1 MHRSLYQ
8 EAHNRRQSS
17 WAIGACEM
25 ELVSLSVPASC
36 DKVGSPCPAT
46 APCLQLKRLPQKT
59 RTEPKRVLPKPVWIL
74 RNPAGRGSS
83 TQVASGKLPKALSK
97 PRTKRQRVEAW
108 MEACW
113 PRAEGGLFLRNEVP
127 SESGLVPLDPV
138 PGERGS
144 LSSAHR
150 TSSLIL
156 FLVKLV
162 IYRLSS
168 GMTLTKA
175 SPRYGVST

>member
-1 MHRSLYQ
+1 
-8 EAHNRRQSS
+8 
-17 WAIGACEM
+17 M

-36 DKVGSPCPAT
+36 DKVGSRCPAT

-83 TQVASGKLPKALSK
+83 AQVAGRKLPKALSQ

-127 SESGLVPLDPV
+127 SESGPVPGDPV
-138 PGERGS
+138 PGERGHRS
-144 LSSAHR
+144 CARRTRQFVIGPPHELSDPVFGK
-150 TSSLIL
+150 TCNLQ
-156 FLVKLV
+156 V
-162 IYRLSS
+162 IFGDDFNEGLS
-168 GMTLTKA
+168 TLRRDYL
-175 SPRYGVST
+175 SCLLGPV